1 VTRNHHRLVVLGV
14 LAAAACAPSPGPAVG
29 PAAGDRATPPA
40 PLPARPIQFPAFSET
55 ALPGGMR
62 LIVVRN
68 HSLPLARLDLYL
80 AGGSV
85 HDPAGRAGL
94 AELTASLLDKG
105 TATRSALEIAE
116 TIEGVG
122 GTLSA
127 SAGTDFATVSS
138 SVLSDHLPLAF
149 QLVSDVVTAAAF
161 PEEELETMR
170 RRQLTGLQASMG
182 QPGFIAARAF
192 ARIVH
197 GAAHPYGAAQTPE
210 SVRAITREE
219 IAAFHRARYVPG
231 NALLVVSG
239 DVTPEQARALAER
252 HFGGW
257 SGAGAAAALPPAPA
271 APGALRIH
279 LVHRPGSVQSNILAG
294 HPGLTPENPDYYAV
308 QVLNMVLGAS
318 GNSRLERILRG
329 ERGWTYS
336 ARSLFSR
343 PAGTGVF
350 QANTE
355 VRTAVTDSAVAG
367 LLAELRHI
375 RDEAPTA
382 AEVEAAKAFLTASFP
397 GRLETPV
404 QVASQLATTRLL
416 GLPAEHLTG
425 YPERIRAVT
434 VADLQRVA
442 REYLHPDRA
451 AVVVVGDA
459 RQVLPG
465 LEAIAPVSLYDVEG
479 SPLERAALEVRAA
492 AERFSAAG
500 LQPVVL
506 ALGVVFQGSEVG
518 STTLTLARD
527 GEVWVAAQEAQVG
540 PTVQRSETRFT
551 GEFAPLSML
560 QSVQAGPV
568 QGEVELRVEEGRI
581 RGHAKLPPQ
590 AGGEREVDEALVA
603 GTIFTGMETWLLAAA
618 ALAPGREIIVP
629 LFDPTG
635 GAVTSVTFRVAA
647 EEEVTVPAGTFAAYR
662 VEMSGGPQ
670 PATLWLRRD
679 APHLLLR
686 QELAGQ
692 PVTIELRTMR

>member
-1 VTRNHHRLVVLGV
+1 MTQLHPRLALLGV
-14 LAAAACAPSPGPAVG
+14 LAAAACAPAAAPAGPAPEG
-29 PAAGDRATPPA
+29 GATPPP
-40 PLPARPIQFPAFSET
+40 PLPAREIQFPAFTET

-80 AGGSV
+80 AAGSA

-127 SAGTDFATVSS
+127 VAGTDFATVSS

-149 QLVSDVVTAAAF
+149 LLVSDVVRAAAF

-197 GAAHPYGAAQTPE
+197 GAAHPYGISETPE
-210 SVRAITREE
+210 TVRAITREE

-252 HFGGW
+252 HFRAW
-257 SGAGAAAALPPAPA
+257 SGQAPAAAAPPPPPAPA
-271 APGALRIH
+271 ATRIH
-279 LVHRPGSVQSNILAG
+279 LVHRPGSVQSNILVG
-294 HPGLTPENPDYYAV
+294 HPGLTPENPDFHAV

-318 GNSRLERILRG
+318 GDSRLERILRS

-336 ARSLFSR
+336 ARSSFSR

-367 LLAELRHI
+367 LLAELRRI
-375 RDEAPTA
+375 RDEAPSA
-382 AEVEAAKAFLTASFP
+382 AELEAAKAYLTASFP

-416 GLPAEHLTG
+416 GLPAEHLTS

-434 VADLQRVA
+434 AADLQRVA

-451 AVVVVGDA
+451 AIVVVGDA

-465 LEAIAPVSLYDVEG
+465 LEAIAPVSLHDVEG

-492 AERFSAAG
+492 EERFSAAG
-500 LQPVVL
+500 LQPVAL
-506 ALGVVFQGSEVG
+506 TLGVVFQGSEVG

-527 GEVWVAAQEAQVG
+527 GEAWVSTQDAQVG
-540 PTVQRSETRFT
+540 PTSQRSETRFT
-551 GEFAPLSML
+551 AAFAPLSMS

-590 AGGEREVDEALVA
+590 AGGDREVDEALVA

-618 ALAPGREIIVP
+618 ALAPGREITLP

-692 PVTIELRTMR
+692 PVTIELRTVR